1 MRRVR
6 TMERARAATS
16 VLPYR
21 TARLHHRRDR
31 TRTDRAL
38 VAIDV
43 AAVVVLGAGVIIA
56 FLGR

>member
-1 MRRVR
+1 MR
-6 TMERARAATS
+6 TMERARAAAS